1 MLEAKHRIKPVTFQ
15 PRPSTLAPRLYHLFD
30 ASLHTTTLF
39 LLLPVYT
46 LQCQHRL
53 STMATHTSVR
63 RKEHQPPPVKK
74 KETTLKSGPTAREKN
89 AFDVVC

>member
-15 PRPSTLAPRLYHLFD
+15 PRPSTLAPRLYRLFD

-74 KETTLKSGPTAREKN
+74 KRINFEVGSNSKREK
-89 AFDVVC
+89 CL

>member
-15 PRPSTLAPRLYHLFD
+15 PRPSTLASRLYRLFD

-63 RKEHQPPPVKK
+63 RKEHQPPLVKK
-74 KETTLKSGPTAREKN
+74 KRNNFEVGSNSKREK
-89 AFDVVC
+89 CL